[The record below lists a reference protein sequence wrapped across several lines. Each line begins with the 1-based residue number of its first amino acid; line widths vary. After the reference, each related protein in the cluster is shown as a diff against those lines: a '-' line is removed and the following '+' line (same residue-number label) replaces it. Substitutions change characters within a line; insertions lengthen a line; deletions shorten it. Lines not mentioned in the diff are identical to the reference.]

1 VSALSEII
9 PRLPKIE
16 IPYTVLVVIH
26 MSVMEALE
34 TMTRRFDELSQL
46 DVKIAEHGMPIEPN
60 TVYLYPIKIHGGVTR
75 QVMNTI
81 ATLKDG
87 PKVNFVKPSIDVL
100 MKSVA
105 EAYRDISIGVQL
117 TGMGRDGADGMKTIK
132 HAGGLT
138 IAQDETT
145 SSVFSMPRAAIEL
158 DCVDRILP
166 IQKVA
171 DEIMAFVEEKSKD
184 LDMALHLK

>member
-1 VSALSEII
+1 MSALYDII
-9 PRLPKIE
+9 TKLPKTE
-16 IPYTVLVVIH
+16 IPYTVFVVIH

-34 TMTRRFDELSQL
+34 TMTRRLDEHSPL
-46 DVKIAEHGMPIEPN
+46 DVKIAEHGTPIEPN
-60 TVYLYPIKIHGGVTR
+60 TVYFYPIKIHGGVAR
-75 QVMNTI
+75 QVRDTI
-81 ATLKDG
+81 VTLKDG

-100 MKSVA
+100 MRSVA

-117 TGMGRDGADGMKTIK
+117 TGMGRDGADGIRAVK
-132 HAGGLT
+132 HAGGAT

-166 IQKVA
+166 LQSVSE
-171 DEIMAFVEEKSKD
+171 EIMAFVAEKSKD